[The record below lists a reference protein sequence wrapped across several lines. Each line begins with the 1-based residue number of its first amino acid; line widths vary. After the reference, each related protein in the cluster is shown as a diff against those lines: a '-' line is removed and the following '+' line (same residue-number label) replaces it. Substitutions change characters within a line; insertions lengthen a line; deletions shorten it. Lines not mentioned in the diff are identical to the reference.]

1 MIVSEVQPVLEASRL
16 EQVAAQLD
24 RRSSRPEN
32 SGRHVATLIAASQQ
46 GCGYI
51 FGVFFCRQHGSI
63 PYLLRDI
70 HWQQRPVD
78 NSSKAAINRS
88 LASRDGVAIV

>member
-51 FGVFFCRQHGSI
+51 
-63 PYLLRDI
+63 
-70 HWQQRPVD
+70 
-78 NSSKAAINRS
+78 
-88 LASRDGVAIV
+88 